1 MDLDN
6 LKKDWQAT
14 NPDVRVDDDKIR
26 QMLDNKGKSAFEK
39 LLKVEKLFL
48 KLLLLCIPFILIFYF
63 VTSPL
68 VGILYAILVVVS
80 FIWQRYKISFLKKIN
95 IIEMNLLKVSLAIG
109 RYRKILYF
117 EILVGTLCAIVF
129 LLIYCY
135 SFVKKDYIASAIAD
149 SRFFAA
155 YLVYILILL
164 FVSLGVILYA
174 IYSQCY
180 FKNIHEIERSIK
192 EAEEYQK
199 DNIN

>member
-80 FIWQRYKISFLKKIN
+80 FILQRYKISFLKKIN
-95 IIEMNLLKVSLAIG
+95 ILEMNLIEASLAIG
-109 RYRKILYF
+109 RYRKIVYG
-117 EILVGTLCAIVF
+117 EILVGAILAVAF
-129 LLIYCY
+129 LSIYSY
-135 SFVKKDYIASAIAD
+135 TFVQKHYVASAMED
-149 SRFFAA
+149 SRFFVA
-155 YLVYILILL
+155 YLVYILIIS
-164 FVSLGVILYA
+164 FVTLGVILYV
-174 IYSQCY
+174 IYSRYY
-180 FKNIHEIERSIK
+180 FKNIRDIERSIA